1 MRTMIYKTA
10 LLLGVI
16 AMLSGCEEV
25 AAPKPVSKLPPD
37 EQPAQLYTN
46 IGADELLER
55 WTVLPNG
62 AVAEA
67 IANPSGR
74 RLAVATDGF
83 SGLSSIFRFSDAR
96 KYGACVVFTVEYE
109 FEVKPGKP
117 GEPGKPGPPGQC
129 PDPECEAPGEDIEVD
144 EDEPVVVTGTYHIID
159 CVGAPDAGN
168 TVEGLF
174 HAAHVC
180 DSKFDRVSIHVLRA
194 GNFNPSTH
202 VHYFGNVGVN
212 AQIADHKDSFE
223 WRKHITIV
231 EGIDPI
237 LVNWAILTSDY
248 FDDDG
253 TITIRGGGMAG
264 FDRLYRHQEDL
275 HFSIDGSAGVV
286 DVESNDGD
294 AFKEY
299 RSRCESL

>member
-1 MRTMIYKTA
+1 MK
-10 LLLGVI
+10 
-16 AMLSGCEEV
+16 
-25 AAPKPVSKLPPD
+25 
-37 EQPAQLYTN
+37 
-46 IGADELLER
+46 
-55 WTVLPNG
+55 
-62 AVAEA
+62 
-67 IANPSGR
+67 
-74 RLAVATDGF
+74 
-83 SGLSSIFRFSDAR
+83 
-96 KYGACVVFTVEYE
+96 
-109 FEVKPGKP
+109 
-117 GEPGKPGPPGQC
+117 PGKPGPPGQC
-129 PDPECEAPGEDIEVD
+129 PDPECEAPGEDID

-174 HAAHVC
+174 HAEHVC
-180 DSKFDRVSIHVLRA
+180 DPKFDRVSIHVLRA

-202 VHYFGNVGVN
+202 VHYFGNIGVN

-264 FDRLYRHQEDL
+264 FDRLHRHQEDL
-275 HFSIDGSAGVV
+275 PFSIDGSAGVV

-294 AFKEY
+294 AFKVRGEGL
-299 RSRCESL
+299 RPGKARGGPPGPPHNHIQPVRLLAAPARRGRHSGGRVT